1 MNILQKKVYQIFVKV
16 LKLKNVNVLND
27 KSSPKNISNW
37 DSLAHIEIITNLNKT
52 FKIDISFDDLMKIN
66 NLKNVFKILKK
77 YNVK

>member
-37 DSLAHIEIITNLNKT
+37 DSLAHIEIIY
-52 FKIDISFDDLMKIN
+52 
-66 NLKNVFKILKK
+66 KK
-77 YNVK
+77 Y